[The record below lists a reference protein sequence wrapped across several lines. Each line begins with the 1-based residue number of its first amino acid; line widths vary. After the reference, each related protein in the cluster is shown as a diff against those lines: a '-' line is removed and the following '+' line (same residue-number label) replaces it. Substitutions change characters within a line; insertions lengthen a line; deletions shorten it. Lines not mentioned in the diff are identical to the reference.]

1 MLPRP
6 AVLAL
11 ATLVLLASSGC
22 GRVREI
28 SACRALAR
36 EVNPVL
42 SEVEALSKLPGGGH
56 QPTMANRYAELAAR
70 VKTRS
75 QKGGTLATALAE
87 YASIL
92 EATCL
97 ALRAHEEATRL
108 NQPAR
113 ITEKR
118 RELERLVKRERVSV
132 TRIDAECQ
140 S

>member
-28 SACRALAR
+28 SACRALTR

-42 SEVEALSKLPGGGH
+42 TEIEALSKRPGGGD
-56 QPTMANRYAELAAR
+56 QLAMAKRYAELAAR
-70 VKTRS
+70 VRERS
-75 QKGGTLATALAE
+75 ATGGSLATALAD
-87 YASIL
+87 YSSIL
-92 EATCL
+92 DATGL
-97 ALRAHEEATRL
+97 ALRGHEEATRL

-118 RELERLVKRERVSV
+118 RELERLVKRERASA